1 MKTLKVTKTQQTIR
15 NYNQETNDVSAS
27 SASHNETSA
36 VLRVAASVLQ
46 WFLWLKVTCCHYQD
60 VCQGLEQLKG
70 PLLLLSSA
78 ARRLSDKEE
87 AVRTVTQLNTSYELD
102 LQEAKDKQSA
112 LENLLSLWQK
122 YESTPNIQT
131 SYMKTCF

>member
-15 NYNQETNDVSAS
+15 NYNQETIYVSAS

-36 VLRVAASVLQ
+36 VLCVAASVLQ
-46 WFLWLKVTCCHYQD
+46 WFLCCHYQD

-70 PLLLLSSA
+70 PLLSLSSA

-122 YESTPNIQT
+122 YESKPNIQT
-131 SYMKTCF
+131 SDMKTCF